1 MQFEI
6 KGAPFPV
13 VVMNLA
19 GGETVKCQSGAMC
32 WMSPNMKMET
42 KSGGLGKMLGK
53 AFTGESM
60 FENNYTAQGGAGMIA
75 FGSGVPGNILAV
87 DVSGGK
93 TIIAQKRSFL
103 ASEMGVNTEVH
114 FQKKVGAGLVGGE
127 GFIMQKF
134 SGQGYVFLEVDGS
147 TIEYELQPGQTMV
160 VDTGSLAA
168 MEGTVKMDTQSVG
181 GGLGNKMFGGEG
193 FFNTVLTGP
202 GRIWLQT
209 MPVAS
214 LASALTPY
222 LPTGR

>member
-19 GGETVKCQSGAMC
+19 AGETIKCQKGAMC
-32 WMSPNMKMET
+32 WMSPNMQMET
-42 KSGGLGKMLGK
+42 KSGGIGKMLGK

-60 FENNYTAQGGAGMIA
+60 FENNYTAQGGAGMISL
-75 FGSGVPGNILAV
+75 GSGVPGNILAI
-87 DVSGGK
+87 DLTGGR

-114 FQKKVGAGLVGGE
+114 FQKKLGAGLVGGE

-147 TIEYELQPGQTMV
+147 TVEYDLQPGQTMI
-160 VDTGSLAA
+160 VDTGNLAV
-168 MEGTVKMDTQSVG
+168 MDSTVKMDIQMIK
-181 GGLGNKMFGGEG
+181 GLGNMLGGGEG
-193 FFNTVLTGP
+193 LFNTVLTGP
-202 GRIWLQT
+202 GRVWLQT
-209 MPVAS
+209 MPVS
-214 LASALTPY
+214 TLAGAISPY
-222 LPTGR
+222 IATGR

>member
-87 DVSGGK
+87 DVSPDFLQGVFSQAFWQDN
-93 TIIAQKRSFL
+93 ISDYSSF
-103 ASEMGVNTEVH
+103 
-114 FQKKVGAGLVGGE
+114 FKK
-127 GFIMQKF
+127 
-134 SGQGYVFLEVDGS
+134 
-147 TIEYELQPGQTMV
+147 
-160 VDTGSLAA
+160 
-168 MEGTVKMDTQSVG
+168 
-181 GGLGNKMFGGEG
+181 
-193 FFNTVLTGP
+193 
-202 GRIWLQT
+202 
-209 MPVAS
+209 
-214 LASALTPY
+214 
-222 LPTGR
+222 